1 MQENKE
7 IAELMLPEIKER
19 KTLLVYLKIVFTPV
33 LIYAL
38 AWLSYLHYIDFK
50 INLTELVFM
59 GLILLVALLFARH
72 NAEYASNIFEQ
83 QKNDFKQNLKRY
95 IMKNFLTLGKET
107 KCNASFDSFAHAYV
121 KNIRNENLAQ
131 ISASSF
137 AMMGI
142 LGTFVSIA
150 LSLPDFKIDNL
161 NALEQEISS
170 LLSGIGTAFYIS
182 IYGIFLSLWWGF
194 FEKFGNAKIATLIDR
209 QKNATS
215 AFFWTKE
222 ELEQRYLSQGMKHF
236 EKIELI
242 FEQVSHEEFF
252 KELDNSIQRKFG
264 LFQEMLSVEER
275 AIKVSSEHIKQTMSE
290 LTRAH
295 RNQKDLGK
303 IYMEMTNSIE
313 ILSQNFKELNAR
325 MSEQY
330 NRLLDISQEKTTH
343 LDKSINA
350 LDARVDSLKRGFE
363 HYQNALLENQEK
375 IFNGFKTAL
384 IQGMHEFKEV
394 YQEERSIDDNM
405 QMLGKLKD
413 EISELDDETS
423 KLMEKI
429 SQESQSNERKE

>member
-7 IAELMLPEIKER
+7 IAELILPEIKER
-19 KTLLVYLKIVFTPV
+19 KGLLVYLKIIFIPV

-38 AWLSYLHYIDFK
+38 ALLCYFHYINFK
-50 INLTELVFM
+50 VQLVDLIFM
-59 GLILLVALLFARH
+59 GLILLVALFFARH

-83 QKNDFKQNLKRY
+83 QKNDFKQSLKRY
-95 IMKNFLTLGKET
+95 IMKNFLTLNKET
-107 KCNASFDSFAHAYV
+107 KCNASFDDFANSYV

-131 ISASSF
+131 ISGSSF

-142 LGTFVSIA
+142 LGTFISIA
-150 LSLPDFKIDNL
+150 LSLPDFKINDL
-161 NALEQEISS
+161 NALEQEISR

-182 IYGIFLSLWWGF
+182 IYGIFLSLWWSF
-194 FEKFGNAKIATLIDR
+194 FEKFGRSKITTLIER

-242 FEQVSHEEFF
+242 FEQVSNEEFF

-264 LFQEMLSVEER
+264 LFQEMLSVEEK

-313 ILSQNFKELNAR
+313 ILNQNFKELNAR

-330 NRLLDISQEKTTH
+330 NRLLDISGEKTTY
-343 LDKSINA
+343 LDKTISL
-350 LDARVDSLKRGFE
+350 LDSRIDNLKRGFE

-375 IFNGFKTAL
+375 IFTGFKNAL
-384 IQGMHEFKEV
+384 MQGMHEFKEV
-394 YQEERSIDDNM
+394 YEEEKNIDDNI

-423 KLMEKI
+423 KLMQKI
-429 SQESQSNERKE
+429 SQDEPKE